1 MFSSCE
7 YWLPPTDDRQAG
19 RQTDRSMDTQTAFH
33 YIIALG
39 TTHEP
44 VSAILVQFEQKR
56 KLVSCLLNYLHSLLN
71 IF

>member
-19 RQTDRSMDTQTAFH
+19 RSMDTQTAFH